1 MSSMFSPQSTVL
13 TMSTVALQA
22 ADCDEV
28 DGLED
33 AIDEWVDGLWPQLK
47 QELATRLPGGEQKV
61 HGHQS

>member
-1 MSSMFSPQSTVL
+1 MMSAMAP
-13 TMSTVALQA
+13 QA

-47 QELATRLPGGEQKV
+47 QQMATRLPDGEQQV
-61 HGHQS
+61 HEHRL

>member
-1 MSSMFSPQSTVL
+1 MPSAIAP
-13 TMSTVALQA
+13 QA

-47 QELATRLPGGEQKV
+47 QQLSARLPGGEQQV
-61 HGHQS
+61 HAHQSESWRSA